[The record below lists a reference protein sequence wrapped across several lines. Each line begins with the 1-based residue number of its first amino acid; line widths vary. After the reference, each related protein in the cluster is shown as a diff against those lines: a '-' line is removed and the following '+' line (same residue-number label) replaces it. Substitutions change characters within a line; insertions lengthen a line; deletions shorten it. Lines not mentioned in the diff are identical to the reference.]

1 MAFLIAGWREDYD
14 PRRLTVVKI
23 FRPPHHTIAP
33 LHLPGE
39 AFIQGSLT
47 MPKSIRFAACVIC
60 LLFAQTAFAQ
70 SEKTAAPSA
79 PAALLANVANADI
92 DPAPYLVSEKYD
104 GVRAIWDGK
113 ALRSR
118 SGNAFNAPAWFIAK
132 LPSQRLD
139 GELWLGRG
147 QFEKLSGYVRKT
159 TPVDE
164 EWRQFKYMV
173 FELPDAPG
181 TFEQRYQQIKQIV
194 AKANWPQLVAVEQ
207 FHLADNA
214 ALKRKLNEVV
224 SAGGEGLML
233 HLADALYITGR
244 NDALLKLKPLNDT
257 EATVI
262 GYVPGKGKYTGMM
275 GALQVE
281 MADGKRF
288 QIGTGFTDAV
298 RANPPAIGTLITFT
312 YRGLTKNGLPRFAS
326 YLRVREKF

>member
-1 MAFLIAGWREDYD
+1 MQPLLRLVAFALC
-14 PRRLTVVKI
+14 LSL
-23 FRPPHHTIAP
+23 AP
-33 LHLPGE
+33 FVP
-39 AFIQGSLT
+39 
-47 MPKSIRFAACVIC
+47 
-60 LLFAQTAFAQ
+60 AQTPEA
-70 SEKTAAPSA
+70 TP
-79 PAALLANVANADI
+79 ALLANVANADI

-113 ALRSR
+113 SLRSR

-132 LPSQRLD
+132 LPKQPLD

-147 QFEKLSGYVRKT
+147 QFEQLSGYVRKT
-159 TPVDE
+159 APLDA
-164 EWRQFKYMV
+164 EWRQIKYMV

-181 TFEQRYQQIKQIV
+181 TFAERYQQLKQI
-194 AKANWPQLVAVEQ
+194 AAAANWPQLVAVEQ
-207 FHLADNA
+207 FRLPDNA
-214 ALKRKLNEVV
+214 ALKRKLHEVV
-224 SAGGEGLML
+224 RAGGEGLML
-233 HLADALYITGR
+233 HRADAPYLTGR
-244 NDALLKLKPLNDT
+244 NDALLKLKPLEDA

-262 GYVPGKGKYTGMM
+262 AHIPGKGKYTGMM

-298 RANPPAIGTLITFT
+298 RANPPAVGMLITFT